1 CSSCSRCSSSARLVA
16 SEHSLSILACRQC
29 LVVGVISVGD
39 SSSCGGLGSARTGSS
54 GGSGWLCTSSRSR
67 SGGGGFGS
75 TGGGSLGC
83 SGYARL
89 GGGLVST
96 LVLVLLLLLAPTSSH
111 HLDDDGNQD
120 ERGKQQ
126 LPCDAVHTS
135 VARIVHTIY
144 DIDDREQGGACQPP

>member
-1 CSSCSRCSSSARLVA
+1 CSSCSTCSSSARLVA

-39 SSSCGGLGSARTGSS
+39 SSSRGGLGSTRTGSS
-54 GGSGWLCTSSRSR
+54 GWLCSASRDR

-96 LVLVLLLLLAPTSSH
+96 LVLVLLLLLVPTSSH
-111 HLDDDGNQD
+111 HLDDDGHQD

-144 DIDDREQGGACQPP
+144 DIDDREQGGACRPP